1 MRPRDG
7 LPPPIRKCERLTDY
21 IVRVT
26 AIRRPVPP
34 DPDRPWS
41 ETEEAEK
48 TMIDV
53 TTDTSGLEDLN
64 REA

>member
-7 LPPPIRKCERLTDY
+7 LPPPIRKTERLTDY

-34 DPDRPWS
+34 DPDRGP
-41 ETEEAEK
+41 K
-48 TMIDV
+48 PKK
-53 TTDTSGLEDLN
+53 
-64 REA
+64 RRKR